1 MNEREELD
9 EEWETWELIQN
20 MANVSKRFGF
30 FILFCNFSYFPAI
43 ARSCCQAKLPPRH
56 VVDVAL
62 SALRVVLQ
70 WSHLPVLGVNQTSA
84 EPSASGKH
92 FPRKFEKHLECLCL
106 LKNDI

>member
-62 SALRVVLQ
+62 SAL
-70 WSHLPVLGVNQTSA
+70 SGA
-84 EPSASGKH
+84 AMEPSPCAGCE
-92 FPRKFEKHLECLCL
+92 PNQC
-106 LKNDI
+106 